1 MSSTVLHEVKGSALW
16 ITINRPEKRNA
27 IDQSVIDGIGAG
39 IALAQTLPEV
49 RAIVLTGH
57 GTSIFCAGADLQPGK
72 GFGFD
77 FSQPTLPL
85 ANLMRLARAC
95 PLPILGRING
105 TCLAGGMAL
114 LAMCDLAAAAEDV
127 AFGLPE
133 VKVGVFPMQ
142 VVALLQDLV
151 PRRVMHEWCLT
162 GERFGA
168 QAAQA
173 AGLLNA
179 VTPAEGLDA
188 CIQRWVD
195 SLSQASPTALRRGK
209 HALKA
214 MEGMGPDQALAYAE
228 GQIAVMT
235 LTEDAQEGMAA
246 FNQKRRPA
254 WTGR

>member
-1 MSSTVLHEVKGSALW
+1 MALNVLHEKKGAAFW

-27 IDQSVIDGIGAG
+27 IDQSVIDGISDG
-39 IALAQTLPEV
+39 IRQAESDPAV

-57 GTSIFCAGADLQPGK
+57 GDTIFCAGADLQPGK

-85 ANLMRLARAC
+85 ADLMRQARASG
-95 PLPILGRING
+95 LPIIARVNG

-114 LAMCDLAAAAEDV
+114 LSMCDLAV
-127 AFGLPE
+127 ADAKASFGLPE

-151 PRRVMHEWCLT
+151 PRRQMHEWCLS
-162 GERFGA
+162 GERFDA
-168 QAAQA
+168 QVALQS
-173 AGLLNA
+173 GLLNA
-179 VTPAEGLDA
+179 VRATAELDE
-188 CIQRWVD
+188 QVMRWVQ
-195 SLSQASPTALRRGK
+195 SFEQASPTALRRGK
-209 HALKA
+209 FALKA
-214 MEGMGPDQALAYAE
+214 MEGMAVHEALSYAE

-235 LTEDAQEGMAA
+235 LTEDAREGMAA
-246 FNQKRRPA
+246 FNDKRRPV

>member
-1 MSSTVLHEVKGSALW
+1 MALTVLHEKKGSALW

-27 IDQSVIDGIGAG
+27 IDQTVIDGISEG
-39 IALAQTLPEV
+39 IALAQASPEI

-57 GTSIFCAGADLQPGK
+57 GDTIFCAGADLQPGK

-77 FSQPTLPL
+77 FSQPTVPL
-85 ANLMRLARAC
+85 ANLMRQARQCA
-95 PLPILGRING
+95 LPVIARVNG

-114 LAMCDLAAAAEDV
+114 LSMCDIAV
-127 AFGLPE
+127 ATQEATFGLPE

-162 GERFGA
+162 GERFDA
-168 QAAQA
+168 QAARQ

-179 VTPAEGLDA
+179 ITQYADLDA
-188 CIQRWVD
+188 QVERWVK
-195 SLSQASPTALRRGK
+195 SFAQASPTALRRGK
-209 HALKA
+209 FALKA
-214 MEGMGPDQALAYAE
+214 MEGMAIDQALTYAE
-228 GQIAVMT
+228 AQIAVMT
-235 LTEDAQEGMAA
+235 LTEDAREGMAA
-246 FNQKRRPA
+246 FNEKRTPA